1 MELLFVVLGG
11 AILGLAARYLLP
23 LRNTHGVILIPS
35 IGAGVAAVVWV
46 ALTWLGWAW
55 DGAWIWVVSFV
66 VAGLAAA
73 ATAYLI
79 GPRRE
84 RADAALFERLAR
96 PGASTATNAT
106 PVR

>member
-11 AILGLAARYLLP
+11 AILGLVARYSLP
-23 LRNTHGVILIPS
+23 RRHTYGSALVPA

-46 ALTWLGWAW
+46 ALTWLGWPW
-55 DGAWIWVVSFV
+55 DGGWIWVVSLV
-66 VAGLAAA
+66 AAGLAAA
-73 ATAYLI
+73 ASAWLI

-96 PGASTATNAT
+96 PGANGRSA
-106 PVR
+106 